1 MLNELLHARLRAD
14 LANQGAALSAMQ
26 SNQSAA
32 NTAAGLQL
40 NAGQLLNQ
48 MGQDRQRMN
57 TIDNA
62 ALEAIGQQQQQQ
74 APQQAAAPAGPSV
87 MDRLKQL
94 NELKTAGLLT
104 DEEFAA
110 KKAELMK
117 ML

>member
-1 MLNELLHARLRAD
+1 
-14 LANQGAALSAMQ
+14 
-26 SNQSAA
+26 
-32 NTAAGLQL
+32 
-40 NAGQLLNQ
+40 
-48 MGQDRQRMN
+48 
-57 TIDNA
+57 
-62 ALEAIGQQQQQQ
+62 
-74 APQQAAAPAGPSV
+74 